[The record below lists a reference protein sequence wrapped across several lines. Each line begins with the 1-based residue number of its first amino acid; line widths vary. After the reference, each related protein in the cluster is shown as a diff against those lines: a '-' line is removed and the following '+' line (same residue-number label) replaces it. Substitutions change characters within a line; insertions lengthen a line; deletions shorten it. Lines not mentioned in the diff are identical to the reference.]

1 MINWINSWRGG
12 NKKQKFEISFR
23 LGKLTVL
30 EAKAS
35 VFLIQT
41 QVTLATEF
49 AINCDAEPVATLI
62 LALETPAS
70 LYTTV

>member
-30 EAKAS
+30 EAKACL
-35 VFLIQT
+35 FCKEGCT
-41 QVTLATEF
+41 AKRF
-49 AINCDAEPVATLI
+49 RFI
-62 LALETPAS
+62 LLNLGFEI
-70 LYTTV
+70 